1 MAGDGSRVP
10 GSSDLELE
18 VELVEWAEL
27 GAVPDMERA
36 SRLDIGMRKRERG
49 NKHFT
54 RGDYSTAIQCYR
66 CGHCSCVVTDCVRIP
81 SFTGRLPSI
90 LTISRLRMTWRFL
103 STGFCCLKIFKP
115 CWRNESRLSTTW
127 PSPR

>member
-36 SRLDIGMRKRERG
+36 TRLDIGMRKRERG

-66 CGHCSCVVTDCVRIP
+66 CGHCSCVVTDFVQ
-81 SFTGRLPSI
+81 
-90 LTISRLRMTWRFL
+90 
-103 STGFCCLKIFKP
+103 CCPLQEG
-115 CWRNESRLSTTW
+115 CRVS
-127 PSPR
+127 

>member
-1 MAGDGSRVP
+1 MP

-18 VELVEWAEL
+18 VELVDWAEL

-36 SRLDIGMRKRERG
+36 RRLEIGMRKRERG

-66 CGHCSCVVTDCVRIP
+66 CGHDTAFVSLQKTVFAHCPLQEGCRVS
-81 SFTGRLPSI
+81 
-90 LTISRLRMTWRFL
+90 
-103 STGFCCLKIFKP
+103 
-115 CWRNESRLSTTW
+115 
-127 PSPR
+127 